1 MRRNH
6 ESCSPGVRRHQSA
19 SRRAEASHAPIAASP
34 LLAPPGPTPL
44 RVAPGLSSRLIYRRA
59 RIEQARRGA
68 WARGD
73 VLRQQRPGHD
83 ELGSR
88 LVRVPS
94 HRASPFPTSAR
105 KWECE
110 AIGTGH
116 PSAGLGRQTPVQGP
130 GSRVRGQGAVEWL
143 MRPSLGARV
152 TDPCLAGLAPIIAQ
166 HRPVQGPFASLADRT
181 PGERRVGPVDK
192 PSAP

>member
-6 ESCSPGVRRHQSA
+6 ESGSPGVRRHQSA

-44 RVAPGLSSRLIYRRA
+44 RMAPGLSSRLIYRRA

-73 VLRQQRPGHD
+73 VLRQRRPGHD

-88 LVRVPS
+88 PVRVPS
-94 HRASPFPTSAR
+94 PRASLFGTSAR
-105 KWECE
+105 KLACE

-116 PSAGLGRQTPVQGP
+116 PSAGLGRQTPIQGP
-130 GSRVRGQGAVEWL
+130 GAGEWL
-143 MRPSLGARV
+143 MSRRLWARV
-152 TDPCLAGLAPIIAQ
+152 KALCLAKMAPIIAQ

-181 PGERRVGPVDK
+181 PDERLFGPVDK